1 MATYYIDTSALVSA
15 LLREPVLSGRVR
27 AWLRAHEEEALAVS
41 WWVGTEVASALSTKI
56 RTGELSPEQRADAWS
71 EWSRF
76 RDDSLMVLP
85 VEADAFET
93 AALFAGRHDL
103 ALRASD
109 ALHLAIAAAHG
120 CALVTL
126 DNRLA
131 KAAPE
136 LGVPV
141 AEV

>member
-1 MATYYIDTSALVSA
+1 
-15 LLREPVLSGRVR
+15 
-27 AWLRAHEEEALAVS
+27 
-41 WWVGTEVASALSTKI
+41 
-56 RTGELSPEQRADAWS
+56 
-71 EWSRF
+71 
-76 RDDSLMVLP
+76 MVLQ

-93 AALFAGRHDL
+93 AALFAGHYDL

-126 DNRLA
+126 DARLA